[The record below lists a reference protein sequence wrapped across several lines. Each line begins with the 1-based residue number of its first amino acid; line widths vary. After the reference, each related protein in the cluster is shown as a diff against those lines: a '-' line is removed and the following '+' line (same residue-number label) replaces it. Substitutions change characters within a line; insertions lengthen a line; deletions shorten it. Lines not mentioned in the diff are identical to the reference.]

1 MRVLCFLALL
11 TLPLPALAEASATS
25 TPAQSRPAITVS
37 TVEIRDLRDVVL
49 ASGLIE
55 AVEQVQVA
63 PLIEGQ
69 PIEALLADVGDTV
82 SASQTLARLSNSTLT
97 LQKAQLV
104 ASLAAAKAQIAQ
116 SEAQLTETQSSA
128 AEAQRVSDRTAALRK
143 QGAASQA
150 AADQAQAAA
159 VSASARVAVATQ
171 TLEATRA
178 QLALVDA
185 QLANLDL
192 QLARTDVK
200 APFAGQI
207 TARNAQLGAI
217 ASASGK
223 PMFTLIRDGAL
234 ELRADVAEGD
244 LARLTPGLTA
254 SLNLVSGATADGAT
268 VRLVEPS
275 IDPVTRLGH
284 IRITLSD
291 TAQIRAGMFAEA
303 SVLVRETKAAAV
315 PVTAVSNRNG
325 ITTVMV
331 VEAGI
336 VREQPVTTGIRD
348 GAWVEISQ
356 GLTAGQTV
364 VTKAGAF
371 VRDGDHIAPI
381 AASN

>member
-1 MRVLCFLALL
+1 MTAMATANGGARITAEVALKLHEVLRVIFERDDLA
-11 TLPLPALAEASATS
+11 AAE
-25 TPAQSRPAITVS
+25 
-37 TVEIRDLRDVVL
+37 
-49 ASGLIE
+49 
-55 AVEQVQVA
+55 
-63 PLIEGQ
+63 
-69 PIEALLADVGDTV
+69 LADVRRADVQHGGHLRRSD
-82 SASQTLARLSNSTLT
+82 R
-97 LQKAQLV
+97 AQLGEV
-104 ASLAAAKAQIAQ
+104 TERA
-116 SEAQLTETQSSA
+116 SEAELP
-128 AEAQRVSDRTAALRK
+128 
-143 QGAASQA
+143 
-150 AADQAQAAA
+150 AAA

-303 SVLVRETKAAAV
+303 SVLVSETKAAAV